1 MARYKVILTYDGTR
15 YAGFQRQVSA
25 NSVQQEVEAGLQR
38 LGWQERSVLAAGR
51 TDSGVHATGQVISF
65 DLDWTHSPE
74 TLLRALNANLPDD
87 IAAQAIRQAADDFH
101 PRFDAWAREY
111 QYQIYIKPVRD
122 PLNERTAWRV
132 WPEPDVTL
140 MNVAAADLIG
150 EHDFAS
156 LGRAMKSGGK
166 TIRSVFEASWNTNQ
180 DGLIFNIRANA
191 FLYHMVRRI
200 VNVLVVIGQGK
211 EEVSIIKRGL
221 ETGKINLAGLAPPQ
235 GLTLTGV
242 FYKA

>member
-1 MARYKVILTYDGTR
+1 MAHYKAILAYDGTR

-25 NSVQQEVEAGLQR
+25 NSIQQEVETGLQR

-65 DLDWTHSPE
+65 NMDWTHSPE

-87 IAAQAIRQAADDFH
+87 IAAQAISQVADDFH
-101 PRFDAWAREY
+101 PRFDAYAREY
-111 QYQIYIKPVRD
+111 QYQIYLKPVRD
-122 PLNERTAWRV
+122 PLKERIAWRV

-140 MNVAAADLIG
+140 MNAAAMDLIG
-150 EHDFAS
+150 GHDFAP
-156 LGRAMKSGGK
+156 LGRAMKLGGK
-166 TIRSVFEASWNTNQ
+166 TIRSVFEASWNTEQ
-180 DGLIFNIRANA
+180 DGLIFCIRANA

-200 VNVLVVIGQGK
+200 VNVLVMIGQSK

-221 ETGKINLAGLAPPQ
+221 ETGKINLVGLAPPQ

>member
-1 MARYKVILTYDGTR
+1 MAHYKVILAYDGTR

-25 NSVQQEVEAGLQR
+25 NSVQLKVEVGLQS
-38 LGWQERSVLAAGR
+38 LGWQGRSILAAGR

-65 DLDWTHSPE
+65 NMDWTHSPE

-87 IAAQAIRQAADDFH
+87 IAAQAISQVADDFH
-101 PRFDAWAREY
+101 PRFDAYAREY
-111 QYQIYIKPVRD
+111 RYQIYLKPVRD
-122 PLNERTAWRV
+122 PLKERKAWRV
-132 WPEPDVTL
+132 WPESDVAL
-140 MNVAAADLIG
+140 MNAAAADLIG
-150 EHDFAS
+150 EHDFAPF
-156 LGRAMKSGGK
+156 GRAMKPGGR
-166 TIRSVFEASWNTNQ
+166 TVRSVFEASWNTEQ

-200 VNVLVVIGQGK
+200 VNVLVMIGQSK

-221 ETGKINLAGLAPPQ
+221 ETGKINLVGLAPPQ